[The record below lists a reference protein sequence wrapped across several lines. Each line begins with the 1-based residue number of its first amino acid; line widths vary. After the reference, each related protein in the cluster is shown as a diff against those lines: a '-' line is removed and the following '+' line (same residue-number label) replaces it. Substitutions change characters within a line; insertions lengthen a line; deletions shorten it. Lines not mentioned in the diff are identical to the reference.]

1 MRSLAVVALGGVF
14 VACAPDPKPAPRTA
28 SASASPCTT
37 IETCGAEV
45 ANQPDDPHLRVRYA
59 RLLETAGR
67 ASAAAKEFRAAIRLA
82 VDGLAP
88 IDDAAEGLVRLGD
101 PASCV
106 AELDGQLA
114 SAERVPALATALR
127 RARARCEEAA
137 KKL

>member
-1 MRSLAVVALGGVF
+1 MRCLAVVVLFGSLL
-14 VACAPDPKPAPRTA
+14 ACAEQKTATPPRVA
-28 SASASPCTT
+28 SAPLCNSIAECS
-37 IETCGAEV
+37 AEV
-45 ANQPDDPHLRVRYA
+45 AEQPDDPHLRVRYA

-88 IDDAAEGLVRLGD
+88 VDDAAEGLVRLGD
-101 PASCV
+101 PMSCL

-114 SAERVPALATALR
+114 SAQRVPALQTALL
-127 RARARCEEAA
+127 RARATCEQAA

>member
-1 MRSLAVVALGGVF
+1 MRSIAVVVTVGLL
-14 VACAPDPKPAPRTA
+14 VACTPERTA
-28 SASASPCTT
+28 PPPRVAAAPLCNS
-37 IETCGAEV
+37 IEACGADV
-45 ANQPDDPHLRVRYA
+45 AEQPDDPHLRVRYG

-67 ASAAAKEFRAAIRLA
+67 ATAAAKEFRAAIRLA

-88 IDDAAEGLVRLGD
+88 VDDAAEGLLRLGD
-101 PASCV
+101 PVGCV

-114 SAERVPALATALR
+114 SAERIPALATALR